1 MYYASLALANVIV
14 IALSM
19 ILALVLPFFAR
30 MEEGPCDNA
39 NATATEPRLPKWLA
53 WFQTPDN
60 SLWGDKGWR
69 TIHCATQ
76 YSTRWGMTKWLWRN
90 HAYGFAWSV
99 LAAPLDMSTMLLMCG
114 DPAIGH
120 KTKPGSFF
128 IRMGKYWQWKYVGEA
143 FGWHCYTAAAFPALL
158 SVAAFFADLSLWIV
172 ALPVVLTVVT
182 LIVGVDIQLGGKRR
196 CWLINLGWLLD
207 TYWVSPSEA
216 KPGVKAL
223 FMLSPRLKGYEP
235 Q

>member
-1 MYYASLALANVIV
+1 MYYVSLAFANVIV
-14 IALSM
+14 IVLSM
-19 ILALVLPFFAR
+19 ILAPILPLFAR

-60 SLWGDKGWR
+60 SLWGDKGWQ

-76 YSTRWGMTKWLWRN
+76 YNEWWGMTKWLWRN

-99 LAAPLDMSTMLLMCG
+99 LAAPLDMTSMRLMQG

-120 KTKPGSFF
+120 KTKLGSMY
-128 IRMGKYWQWKYVGEA
+128 IQMGKYWQWKYVGEA
-143 FGWHCYTAAAFPALL
+143 FCWHFYAVASVCAVLSAAAFLMN
-158 SVAAFFADLSLWIV
+158 LSLWLL
-172 ALPVVLTVVT
+172 APVVVAMAVA
-182 LIVGVDIQLGGKRR
+182 LIVGIDVQLSGERR

-207 TYWVSPSEA
+207 TYWVPRPRPSR
-216 KPGVKAL
+216 G
-223 FMLSPRLKGYEP
+223 
-235 Q
+235 